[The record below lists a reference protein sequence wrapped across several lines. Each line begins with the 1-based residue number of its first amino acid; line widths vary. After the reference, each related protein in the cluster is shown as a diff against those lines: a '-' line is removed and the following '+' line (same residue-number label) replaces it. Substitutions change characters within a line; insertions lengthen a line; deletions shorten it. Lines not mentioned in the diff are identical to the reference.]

1 MAVTNTAG
9 EIKRHPLYDALE
21 ATRGRGLEP
30 IAKTIAAEVLSSGI
44 RGAYLSGAYLSFR
57 WSLYWNYED
66 GAFTRHP
73 RFGKTIWL
81 ADFNTDRCGAAAIK
95 ARNAGDVDAMA
106 LAIAKSAKTKVN
118 RNKQKLIQLHI
129 GEERND
135 SLSAFEVVNGYVM
148 PEWLLSNFDLAFFG
162 TVVTQVLDRA
172 IEHVSGIPQE
182 RKSGDFFDHPFFDD
196 YVRAYETR
204 VLDAE
209 WGRGDSSMWNFRQ
222 LRYQAHKHGIDE
234 VVRLVAGEG
243 LADVSYRSLA
253 TATERLEVLNQ
264 LLDLDEFQSEEPIE
278 LTRLVENITLDRYD
292 LYTEVGLNA
301 ASKALARHTYLNCSK
316 VATLTAKRLMR
327 SGYKPLFVGAELTCR
342 PLDIGQAVAAI
353 EMQAY
358 LDETARKEFLEVF
371 ESGAI
376 RDKLLKLPVLR
387 LTEDGIG
394 FLEAALITRSGVVVP

>member
-21 ATRGRGLEP
+21 AIRGGGLEP

-44 RGAYLSGAYLSFR
+44 RGAYLSFR

-66 GAFTRHP
+66 GSFTRHP

-106 LAIAKSAKTKVN
+106 LAIVKSAKAKIG

-135 SLSAFEVVNGYVM
+135 SLSALEVVVHGYVM

-162 TVVTQVLDRA
+162 KVVTQVLDRA

-182 RKSGDFFDHPFFDD
+182 RQSSDFFDHPFFDD
-196 YVRAYETR
+196 YVRAYETG

-243 LADVSYRSLA
+243 LTEVTYRSLA
-253 TATERLEVLNQ
+253 TATERLETLNQ

-278 LTRLVENITLDRYD
+278 LTRLVENIVLDRYD
-292 LYTEVGLNA
+292 LYTEVGLHT

-316 VATLTAKRLMR
+316 VATLTSKRLMR

-342 PLDIGQAVAAI
+342 PLDIDQAVAAI

-358 LDETARKEFLEVF
+358 LDETARKEFLEIF

-394 FLEAALITRSGVVVP
+394 FLEASLIPKSGVTAI

>member
-30 IAKTIAAEVLSSGI
+30 IAKAIAAEVLSSGI
-44 RGAYLSGAYLSFR
+44 RGAYLSFR

-95 ARNAGDVDAMA
+95 ARNAGDVDDMA
-106 LAIAKSAKTKVN
+106 LAIAKSAKSKIS
-118 RNKQKLIQLHI
+118 RNKLKLIQLHI
-129 GEERND
+129 GEERNN
-135 SLSAFEVVNGYVM
+135 SLSAFEVTSGYVM
-148 PEWLLSNFDLAFFG
+148 PEWLLTNFDLAFFG
-162 TVVTQVLDRA
+162 KVVTQVLDRA

-182 RKSGDFFDHPFFDD
+182 RLSSDFYDHPFFDD
-196 YVRAYETR
+196 YVRAYEVG

-209 WGRGDSSMWNFRQ
+209 WARRDSSTWNFRQ

-243 LADVSYRSLA
+243 LADVSHRSLA
-253 TATERLEVLNQ
+253 TATERLEILNE
-264 LLDLDEFQSEEPIE
+264 LLDLDEFQSKEPIE
-278 LTRLVENITLDRYD
+278 LTRLVENIILDRTD
-292 LYTEVGLNA
+292 LHLETGLHIA
-301 ASKALARHTYLNCSK
+301 ASGLARHTYLNCSK
-316 VATLTAKRLMR
+316 VSCQLAKRLMR
-327 SGYKPLFVGAELTCR
+327 VGYKPIFVGSELSCR
-342 PLDIGQAVAAI
+342 PLDINQAIAAI

-358 LDETARKEFLEVF
+358 LDETARDEFLEIF
-371 ESGAI
+371 EPGAI

-394 FLEAALITRSGVVVP
+394 FLESSLIPRSGVVAP

>member
-30 IAKTIAAEVLSSGI
+30 IAKAIAAEVLSSGI
-44 RGAYLSGAYLSFR
+44 RGAYLSFR

-73 RFGKTIWL
+73 HFGKTIWL

-106 LAIAKSAKTKVN
+106 LAIAKSAKAKVS

-135 SLSAFEVVNGYVM
+135 SLSAFEVTSGHVM

-162 TVVTQVLDRA
+162 KVVTQVLDRA
-172 IEHVSGIPQE
+172 IENVSSIPQE
-182 RKSGDFFDHPFFDD
+182 RLSSDFYDHPFFDD
-196 YVRAYETR
+196 YVRAYEVG

-209 WGRGDSSMWNFRQ
+209 WARQNSSMWNFRK
-222 LRYQAHKHGIDE
+222 LRYQAHKHGVDE
-234 VVRLVAGEG
+234 VVRLVAHEG
-243 LADVSYRSLA
+243 LAAVSQRGLS
-253 TATERLEVLNQ
+253 TAMVRLEELNQ
-264 LLDLDEFQSEEPIE
+264 LLDLDEFKSKGTPIE
-278 LTRLVENITLDRYD
+278 LTRLVEDIIFGRTD
-292 LYTEVGLNA
+292 LHLETGLHIA
-301 ASKALARHTYLNCSK
+301 ASGLARHTYLNCSK
-316 VATLTAKRLMR
+316 VSCQLAKRLIR
-327 SGYKPLFVGAELTCR
+327 VGYKPIFVGSELSCR
-342 PLDIGQAVAAI
+342 PLDINQAIAAI

-358 LDETARKEFLEVF
+358 LDDTARDEFLELF
-371 ESGAI
+371 ESGSI

-394 FLEAALITRSGVVVP
+394 FLESSLIPRSGAVAP

>member
-30 IAKTIAAEVLSSGI
+30 IAKAIAAEVLSSGI
-44 RGAYLSGAYLSFR
+44 RGAYLSFR

-106 LAIAKSAKTKVN
+106 LAIAKSAKAKVS

-135 SLSAFEVVNGYVM
+135 SLSAFEVVHGYVM

-182 RKSGDFFDHPFFDD
+182 RLSGDFYDHPFFDD
-196 YVRAYETR
+196 YVRAYEVG

-209 WGRGDSSMWNFRQ
+209 WARQDSSMWNFRK
-222 LRYQAHKHGIDE
+222 LRYQAHKHGVDE
-234 VVRLVAGEG
+234 VVRLVAHEG
-243 LADVSYRSLA
+243 LASVSQRGLS
-253 TATERLEVLNQ
+253 TAMERLEALNQ
-264 LLDLDEFQSEEPIE
+264 LLDLDEFKSKGTPIE
-278 LTRLVENITLDRYD
+278 LTRLVEDIIFGRTD
-292 LYTEVGLNA
+292 LHLEPELHIA
-301 ASKALARHTYLNCSK
+301 ASGLARHTYLNCSK
-316 VATLTAKRLMR
+316 VSCQLAKRLIR
-327 SGYKPLFVGAELTCR
+327 VGYKPIFVGSELSCR
-342 PLDIGQAVAAI
+342 PLDINQAIAAI

-358 LDETARKEFLEVF
+358 LDDTARDEFLELF
-371 ESGAI
+371 ESGSI

-394 FLEAALITRSGVVVP
+394 FLESSMIPRSGAVAP

>member
-30 IAKTIAAEVLSSGI
+30 IAKAIAAEVLSSGI
-44 RGAYLSGAYLSFR
+44 RGAYLSFR

-106 LAIAKSAKTKVN
+106 LAIAKSAKAKVS

-182 RKSGDFFDHPFFDD
+182 RKSADFYDHPFFDD
-196 YVRAYETR
+196 YVRAYETG

-209 WGRGDSSMWNFRQ
+209 WARRDSSTWNFRQ

-243 LADVSYRSLA
+243 LADVFYRSLA
-253 TATERLEVLNQ
+253 TATERLEALNQ

-278 LTRLVENITLDRYD
+278 LTRLVENIIFDRYD
-292 LYTEVGLNA
+292 LYTEVGMNT
-301 ASKALARHTYLNCSK
+301 ASKSLARHTYLNCSK
-316 VATLTAKRLMR
+316 VATLKAKRLMR
-327 SGYKPLFVGAELTCR
+327 SGYKPLFVGSELTRR
-342 PLDIGQAVAAI
+342 PLDIDQAVAAI

-358 LDETARKEFLEVF
+358 LDETARKEFLEIF

-394 FLEAALITRSGVVVP
+394 FLEASLIPKSGVTAI

>member
-30 IAKTIAAEVLSSGI
+30 IAKAIAAEVLSSGI
-44 RGAYLSGAYLSFR
+44 RGAYLSFR

-106 LAIAKSAKTKVN
+106 LAIAKSAKAKVS

-135 SLSAFEVVNGYVM
+135 SLSAFEVVHGYVM

-182 RKSGDFFDHPFFDD
+182 RLSGDFYDHPFFDD
-196 YVRAYETR
+196 YVRAYEVG

-209 WGRGDSSMWNFRQ
+209 WARQDSSMWNFRK
-222 LRYQAHKHGIDE
+222 LRYQAHKHGVDE
-234 VVRLVAGEG
+234 VVRLVAHEG
-243 LADVSYRSLA
+243 LASVSQRGLS
-253 TATERLEVLNQ
+253 TAMERLEALNQ
-264 LLDLDEFQSEEPIE
+264 LLDLDEFKSKGTPIE
-278 LTRLVENITLDRYD
+278 VTRLVEDIIFGRTD
-292 LYTEVGLNA
+292 LHLEPELHIA
-301 ASKALARHTYLNCSK
+301 ASGLARHTYLNCSK
-316 VATLTAKRLMR
+316 VSCQLAKRLIR
-327 SGYKPLFVGAELTCR
+327 VGYKPIFVGSELSCR
-342 PLDIGQAVAAI
+342 PLDINQAIAAI

-358 LDETARKEFLEVF
+358 LDDTARDEFLELF
-371 ESGAI
+371 ESGSI

-394 FLEAALITRSGVVVP
+394 FLESSMIPRSGAVAP

>member
-44 RGAYLSGAYLSFR
+44 RGAYLSFR

-106 LAIAKSAKTKVN
+106 LAIAKSAKAKVG

-135 SLSAFEVVNGYVM
+135 SLSALEVCYGHVM

-162 TVVTQVLDRA
+162 SVVTQVLDRA

-182 RKSGDFFDHPFFDD
+182 RKSGDFYDHPFFDD
-196 YVRAYETR
+196 YVRAYETG

-209 WGRGDSSMWNFRQ
+209 WARGDSSMWNFRQ

-243 LADVSYRSLA
+243 LADVSYRSLV

-278 LTRLVENITLDRYD
+278 LTRLVENIIFDRYD
-292 LYTEVGLNA
+292 LYTEVGLNT
-301 ASKALARHTYLNCSK
+301 ASKSLARHTYLNCSK

-327 SGYKPLFVGAELTCR
+327 SGYKPLFVGSELTRR
-342 PLDIGQAVAAI
+342 PLDIEQAVAAI

-358 LDETARKEFLEVF
+358 LDETALKEFLEIF

-376 RDKLLKLPVLR
+376 HDKLLKLPVLR

-394 FLEAALITRSGVVVP
+394 FLEASLIPKSGVTAI

>member
-30 IAKTIAAEVLSSGI
+30 IAKAIAAEVLSSGI
-44 RGAYLSGAYLSFR
+44 RGAYLSFR

-106 LAIAKSAKTKVN
+106 LAIAKSAKTKVS

-148 PEWLLSNFDLAFFG
+148 PEWLLTNFDLAFFG

-196 YVRAYETR
+196 YVRAYEAG

-209 WGRGDSSMWNFRQ
+209 WGRQDSSMWNFRK

-243 LADVSYRSLA
+243 LAAVSQRGLS
-253 TATERLEVLNQ
+253 TAMERLEALNQ
-264 LLDLDEFQSEEPIE
+264 LLDLDEFKSKGTPIE
-278 LTRLVENITLDRYD
+278 LTRLVEDIIFGRTD
-292 LYTEVGLNA
+292 LHLETGLHIA
-301 ASKALARHTYLNCSK
+301 ASGLARHTYLNCSK
-316 VATLTAKRLMR
+316 VSCQLAKRLMR
-327 SGYKPLFVGAELTCR
+327 VGYKPIFVGSELSCR
-342 PLDIGQAVAAI
+342 PLDIDQAVAAI

-358 LDETARKEFLEVF
+358 LDETARKEFLEIF
-371 ESGAI
+371 ESGTI

-394 FLEAALITRSGVVVP
+394 FLEASLIPKSGATAI

>member
-30 IAKTIAAEVLSSGI
+30 IAKAIAAEVLSSGI
-44 RGAYLSGAYLSFR
+44 RGAYLSFR

-106 LAIAKSAKTKVN
+106 LAIAKSAKAKVS

-135 SLSAFEVVNGYVM
+135 SLSAFEVVHGYVM

-182 RKSGDFFDHPFFDD
+182 RLSGDFFDHPFFDD
-196 YVRAYETR
+196 YVRAYETG

-209 WGRGDSSMWNFRQ
+209 WGRQDSSMWNFRK

-243 LADVSYRSLA
+243 LADVVYRSLA
-253 TATERLEVLNQ
+253 TATERLEMLNQ
-264 LLDLDEFQSEEPIE
+264 LLDLDEFKSKGTPIE
-278 LTRLVENITLDRYD
+278 VTRLVEDIIFGRTD
-292 LYTEVGLNA
+292 LHLEPELHIA
-301 ASKALARHTYLNCSK
+301 ASGLARHTYLNCSK
-316 VATLTAKRLMR
+316 VSCQLAKRLIR
-327 SGYKPLFVGAELTCR
+327 VGYKPIFVGSELSCR
-342 PLDIGQAVAAI
+342 PLDINQAIAAI

-358 LDETARKEFLEVF
+358 LDDTARDEFLELF
-371 ESGAI
+371 ESGSI

-394 FLEAALITRSGVVVP
+394 FLESSMIPRSGAVAP

>member
-30 IAKTIAAEVLSSGI
+30 IAKAIAAEVLSSGI
-44 RGAYLSGAYLSFR
+44 RGAYLSFR

-106 LAIAKSAKTKVN
+106 LAIAKSAKAKVS

-135 SLSAFEVVNGYVM
+135 SLSAFEVVHGYVM

-182 RKSGDFFDHPFFDD
+182 RLSGDFYDHPFFDD
-196 YVRAYETR
+196 YVRAYETG

-209 WGRGDSSMWNFRQ
+209 WGRQDSSMWNFRK
-222 LRYQAHKHGIDE
+222 LRYQAHKHGVDE
-234 VVRLVAGEG
+234 VVRLVAHEG
-243 LADVSYRSLA
+243 LASVSQRGLS
-253 TATERLEVLNQ
+253 TAMERLEALNQ
-264 LLDLDEFQSEEPIE
+264 LLDLDEFKSKGTPIE
-278 LTRLVENITLDRYD
+278 LTRLVEDIIFGRTD
-292 LYTEVGLNA
+292 LHLEPELHIA
-301 ASKALARHTYLNCSK
+301 ASGLARHTYLNCSK
-316 VATLTAKRLMR
+316 VSCQLAKRLIR
-327 SGYKPLFVGAELTCR
+327 VGYKPIFVGSELSCR
-342 PLDIGQAVAAI
+342 PLDINQAIAAI

-358 LDETARKEFLEVF
+358 LDDTARDEFLELF
-371 ESGAI
+371 ESGSI

-394 FLEAALITRSGVVVP
+394 FLESSMIPRSGAVAP

>member
-30 IAKTIAAEVLSSGI
+30 IAKTIADEVLSSGI
-44 RGAYLSGAYLSFR
+44 RGAYLSFR

-66 GAFTRHP
+66 GTFTRHP

-81 ADFNTDRCGAAAIK
+81 ADFNTDRCGASAIK
-95 ARNAGDVDAMA
+95 ARNEGDVDAMA
-106 LAIAKSAKTKVN
+106 LAIAKSAKAKVG
-118 RNKQKLIQLHI
+118 RNKQMLIQLHI

-182 RKSGDFFDHPFFDD
+182 GLSSDFYDHPFFDD
-196 YVRAYETR
+196 YVRAYETG
-204 VLDAE
+204 VLDVE

-234 VVRLVAGEG
+234 VIRLVAGEG
-243 LADVSYRSLA
+243 LAEVSYRSLA

-264 LLDLDEFQSEEPIE
+264 LLNLDEFQSEEPIE
-278 LTRLVENITLDRYD
+278 LTRLVENIVLDRYD
-292 LYTEVGLNA
+292 LYTEVGLNT

-316 VATLTAKRLMR
+316 VAMLTAKRLMR

-342 PLDIGQAVAAI
+342 PLDIDQAVAAI

-358 LDETARKEFLEVF
+358 LDETARKEFLEIF

-387 LTEDGIG
+387 LTEDGID
-394 FLEAALITRSGVVVP
+394 FLEAYLIPKSGVSAI

>member
-21 ATRGRGLEP
+21 ATRGRGLDP
-30 IAKTIAAEVLSSGI
+30 IGKAIAGEVLSSGI
-44 RGAYLSGAYLSFR
+44 RGAYLSFR

-106 LAIAKSAKTKVN
+106 LAIAKSAKAKVS

-135 SLSAFEVVNGYVM
+135 SLSTFEVVHGYVM

-162 TVVTQVLDRA
+162 SVVTQVLDRA
-172 IEHVSGIPQE
+172 IENVSGIPQV
-182 RKSGDFFDHPFFDD
+182 RMGGDFFDHPFFDD

-209 WGRGDSSMWNFRQ
+209 WGRRDSSMWNFRQ

-234 VVRLVAGEG
+234 VIRLVAGEG

-253 TATERLEVLNQ
+253 TATERLEVLNK

-278 LTRLVENITLDRYD
+278 LTRLVENIILDRYD

-301 ASKALARHTYLNCSK
+301 ASKALARQTYLNCSK
-316 VATLTAKRLMR
+316 MATQTAKRLMR

-342 PLDIGQAVAAI
+342 PLDIDQAVAAI

-358 LDETARKEFLEVF
+358 LDETARKEFLEIF

-387 LTEDGIG
+387 LTEDGID
-394 FLEAALITRSGVVVP
+394 FLDASLIPKSGVTAI

>member
-21 ATRGRGLEP
+21 AIRGGGLEP

-44 RGAYLSGAYLSFR
+44 RGAYLSFR

-66 GAFTRHP
+66 GSFTRHP

-106 LAIAKSAKTKVN
+106 LAIAKSAKAKVG

-135 SLSAFEVVNGYVM
+135 SPSTLEVCHGHVM

-162 TVVTQVLDRA
+162 KVVTQVLDRA

-182 RKSGDFFDHPFFDD
+182 RQSSDFFDHPFIDD
-196 YVRAYETR
+196 YVRAYETG

-209 WGRGDSSMWNFRQ
+209 WARQDSSMWDFRK
-222 LRYQAHKHGIDE
+222 LRYQAHKHRVDE
-234 VVRLVAGEG
+234 VVRLVANEG
-243 LADVSYRSLA
+243 LAAVSRRGLSVA
-253 TATERLEVLNQ
+253 MERLEMLNM
-264 LLDLDEFQSEEPIE
+264 LLNLDEFKSEGTPIE
-278 LTRLVENITLDRYD
+278 LTRLVEDIIFGRTD
-292 LYTEVGLNA
+292 LHLETGLHIA
-301 ASKALARHTYLNCSK
+301 ASGLARHTYLNCSK
-316 VATLTAKRLMR
+316 VSHQLAKRLMR
-327 SGYKPLFVGAELTCR
+327 VGYKPIFVGSELSCR
-342 PLDIGQAVAAI
+342 PLDINQAIAAI

-358 LDETARKEFLEVF
+358 LDETARDEFLETF
-371 ESGAI
+371 EYGAI

-387 LTEDGIG
+387 LTEDGVG
-394 FLEAALITRSGVVVP
+394 FLESSLIPRSGAVAP

>member
-30 IAKTIAAEVLSSGI
+30 IAKAIAAEVLSSGI
-44 RGAYLSGAYLSFR
+44 RGAYLSFR

-106 LAIAKSAKTKVN
+106 LAIAKSAKTKVS

-148 PEWLLSNFDLAFFG
+148 PEWLLTNFDLAFFG

-196 YVRAYETR
+196 YVRAYEAG

-209 WGRGDSSMWNFRQ
+209 WGRQDSSMWNFRK

-243 LADVSYRSLA
+243 LAAVSQRGLS
-253 TATERLEVLNQ
+253 TAMERLEALNQ
-264 LLDLDEFQSEEPIE
+264 LLDLDEFKSKGTPIE
-278 LTRLVENITLDRYD
+278 LTRLVEDIIFGRTD
-292 LYTEVGLNA
+292 LHLETGLHIA
-301 ASKALARHTYLNCSK
+301 ASGLARHTYLNCSN
-316 VATLTAKRLMR
+316 VSCQLAKRLMR
-327 SGYKPLFVGAELTCR
+327 VGYKPIFVGSELSCR
-342 PLDIGQAVAAI
+342 PLDIDQAVAAI

-358 LDETARKEFLEVF
+358 LDETARKEFLEIF
-371 ESGAI
+371 ESGTI

-394 FLEAALITRSGVVVP
+394 FLEASLIPKSGATAI

>member
-30 IAKTIAAEVLSSGI
+30 IAKAIAAEVLSSGI
-44 RGAYLSGAYLSFR
+44 RGAYLSFR

-95 ARNAGDVDAMA
+95 ARNAGDVDAMT
-106 LAIAKSAKTKVN
+106 LAIAKSAKAKVS

-148 PEWLLSNFDLAFFG
+148 PEWLLSNFDLAFCG

-182 RKSGDFFDHPFFDD
+182 RKSGDYFDHPFFDD

-253 TATERLEVLNQ
+253 TATERLEVLNE

-278 LTRLVENITLDRYD
+278 LTRLVENIILDRYD
-292 LYTEVGLNA
+292 LYTEVGLNT
-301 ASKALARHTYLNCSK
+301 ASKALARQTYLNCSK
-316 VATLTAKRLMR
+316 MVTLTAKRLMR
-327 SGYKPLFVGAELTCR
+327 SGYKPLFVGSELTCR
-342 PLDIGQAVAAI
+342 PLDIDQAVAAI

-358 LDETARKEFLEVF
+358 LDETARKEFLEIF

-394 FLEAALITRSGVVVP
+394 FLEASLIPKSGVTAI

>member
-9 EIKRHPLYDALE
+9 EIKRHPLYDALD
-21 ATRGRGLEP
+21 ATRGGDLEP
-30 IAKTIAAEVLSSGI
+30 IAKAIAAEVLSSGI
-44 RGAYLSGAYLSFR
+44 RRAYLSFR

-106 LAIAKSAKTKVN
+106 LAIAKSAKAKVI

-182 RKSGDFFDHPFFDD
+182 RMSGDFFDHPFFDD
-196 YVRAYETR
+196 YVRAYEVG

-209 WGRGDSSMWNFRQ
+209 WARQDSSMWNFRK
-222 LRYQAHKHGIDE
+222 LRYQAHKHGVGE
-234 VVRLVAGEG
+234 VVRLVAHEG
-243 LADVSYRSLA
+243 LAAVSQRGLS
-253 TATERLEVLNQ
+253 TAMERLETLNQ
-264 LLDLDEFQSEEPIE
+264 LLDLDEFKSKGTPIE
-278 LTRLVENITLDRYD
+278 LTRLVEDIIFGRTD
-292 LYTEVGLNA
+292 LHLETGLHIA
-301 ASKALARHTYLNCSK
+301 ASGLARHTYLNCSK
-316 VATLTAKRLMR
+316 VSCQLAKRLMR
-327 SGYKPLFVGAELTCR
+327 VGYKPIFVGSELSCR
-342 PLDIGQAVAAI
+342 PLDIDQAVAAI

-358 LDETARKEFLEVF
+358 LDETARKEFLEIF
-371 ESGAI
+371 ESGTI

-394 FLEAALITRSGVVVP
+394 FLEASLIPKSGATAI

>member
-30 IAKTIAAEVLSSGI
+30 IANTIAAEVLSSSI
-44 RGAYLSGAYLSFR
+44 RGAYLSFW

-106 LAIAKSAKTKVN
+106 LAIAKSAKAKVS

-135 SLSAFEVVNGYVM
+135 SLSAFEVVHGYVM

-182 RKSGDFFDHPFFDD
+182 RLSGDFYDHPFFDD
-196 YVRAYETR
+196 YVRAYEVG

-209 WGRGDSSMWNFRQ
+209 WARQDSSMWNFRK
-222 LRYQAHKHGIDE
+222 LRYQAHKHGVDE
-234 VVRLVAGEG
+234 VVRLVAHEG
-243 LADVSYRSLA
+243 LASVSQRGLS
-253 TATERLEVLNQ
+253 TAMERLEALNQ
-264 LLDLDEFQSEEPIE
+264 LLDLDEFKSKGTPIE
-278 LTRLVENITLDRYD
+278 LTRLVEDIIFGRTD
-292 LYTEVGLNA
+292 LHLEPELHIA
-301 ASKALARHTYLNCSK
+301 ASGLARHTYLNCSK
-316 VATLTAKRLMR
+316 VSCQLAKRLIR
-327 SGYKPLFVGAELTCR
+327 VGYKPIFVGSELSCR
-342 PLDIGQAVAAI
+342 PLDINQAIAAI

-358 LDETARKEFLEVF
+358 LDDTARDEFLELF
-371 ESGAI
+371 ESGSI

-394 FLEAALITRSGVVVP
+394 FLESSMIPRSGAVAP

>member
-30 IAKTIAAEVLSSGI
+30 IAKAIAAEVLSSGI
-44 RGAYLSGAYLSFR
+44 RGAYLSFR

-106 LAIAKSAKTKVN
+106 LAIAKSAKAKVG

-135 SLSAFEVVNGYVM
+135 SLSAFEVVHGYVM

-196 YVRAYETR
+196 YVRAYETG

-209 WGRGDSSMWNFRQ
+209 WGRQDSSMWNFRK

-243 LADVSYRSLA
+243 LADVSHRSLA
-253 TATERLEVLNQ
+253 TATERLEMLNQ
-264 LLDLDEFQSEEPIE
+264 LLELDEFQSEEPIE
-278 LTRLVENITLDRYD
+278 LTRLVENITVDRYD

-327 SGYKPLFVGAELTCR
+327 VGYKPLFVGSELTCR
-342 PLDIGQAVAAI
+342 PLNIDQAVAAI

-358 LDETARKEFLEVF
+358 LDETARKEFLEIF

-394 FLEAALITRSGVVVP
+394 FLEDSLIPKSGVTAI

>member
-44 RGAYLSGAYLSFR
+44 RGAYLSFR

-66 GAFTRHP
+66 GVFTRHT

-106 LAIAKSAKTKVN
+106 LAIAKSAKTKVS

-135 SLSAFEVVNGYVM
+135 SLRVFEVVHGYVM
-148 PEWLLSNFDLAFFG
+148 PEWLLRNFDLAFFG

-182 RKSGDFFDHPFFDD
+182 RKSGDFFDHPLFDD
-196 YVRAYETR
+196 YVRVYETG

-209 WGRGDSSMWNFRQ
+209 WARGDSSMWNFRQ

-234 VVRLVAGEG
+234 VIRLVAGEG
-243 LADVSYRSLA
+243 LAEVSYRSLA

-264 LLDLDEFQSEEPIE
+264 LLNLDEFQSEEPIE
-278 LTRLVENITLDRYD
+278 LTRLVENIVLDRYD
-292 LYTEVGLNA
+292 LYTEVGLNT

-316 VATLTAKRLMR
+316 VAMLTAKRLMR

-342 PLDIGQAVAAI
+342 PLDIDQAVAAI

-358 LDETARKEFLEVF
+358 LDETARKEFLEIF

-387 LTEDGIG
+387 LTEDGID
-394 FLEAALITRSGVVVP
+394 FLEASLIPKSGVSAI

>member
-30 IAKTIAAEVLSSGI
+30 IAKAIAAEVLSSGI
-44 RGAYLSGAYLSFR
+44 RGAYLSFR

-106 LAIAKSAKTKVN
+106 LAIAKSAKTKVI

-148 PEWLLSNFDLAFFG
+148 PEWLLTNFDLAFFG

-196 YVRAYETR
+196 YVRAYEAG

-209 WGRGDSSMWNFRQ
+209 WGRQDSSMWNFRK

-243 LADVSYRSLA
+243 LAAVSQRGLS
-253 TATERLEVLNQ
+253 TAMERLEALNQ
-264 LLDLDEFQSEEPIE
+264 LLDLDEFKSKGTPIE
-278 LTRLVENITLDRYD
+278 LTRLVEDIIFGRTD
-292 LYTEVGLNA
+292 LHLETGLHIA
-301 ASKALARHTYLNCSK
+301 ASGLARHTYLNCSK
-316 VATLTAKRLMR
+316 VSCQLAKRLMR
-327 SGYKPLFVGAELTCR
+327 VGYKPIFVGSELSCR
-342 PLDIGQAVAAI
+342 PLDIDQAVAAI

-358 LDETARKEFLEVF
+358 LDETARKEFLEIF
-371 ESGAI
+371 ESGTI

-394 FLEAALITRSGVVVP
+394 FLEASLIPKSGATAI

>member
-21 ATRGRGLEP
+21 AIRGRGLEP
-30 IAKTIAAEVLSSGI
+30 IANTIAAEVLSSGI
-44 RGAYLSGAYLSFR
+44 RGAYLSFR

-95 ARNAGDVDAMA
+95 SRNAGDVDAMA
-106 LAIAKSAKTKVN
+106 LAIAKSTKTKVS

-135 SLSAFEVVNGYVM
+135 LLSAFEVVNGYVM

-182 RKSGDFFDHPFFDD
+182 RKNGDFFDHPFFDD
-196 YVRAYETR
+196 YVRAYEVG

-209 WGRGDSSMWNFRQ
+209 WARQDSSMWNFRK
-222 LRYQAHKHGIDE
+222 LRYQAHKHGVGE
-234 VVRLVAGEG
+234 VVRLVAHEG
-243 LADVSYRSLA
+243 LAAVSQRGLS
-253 TATERLEVLNQ
+253 TAMERLEALNQ
-264 LLDLDEFQSEEPIE
+264 LLDLDEFKSKGTPIE
-278 LTRLVENITLDRYD
+278 LTRLVEDIIFGRTD
-292 LYTEVGLNA
+292 LHLETGLHIA
-301 ASKALARHTYLNCSK
+301 ASGLARHTYLNCSK
-316 VATLTAKRLMR
+316 VSCQLAKRLMR
-327 SGYKPLFVGAELTCR
+327 VGYKPIFVGSELSCR
-342 PLDIGQAVAAI
+342 PLDQAVAAI

-358 LDETARKEFLEVF
+358 LDETARKEFLEIF
-371 ESGAI
+371 ESGTI

-394 FLEAALITRSGVVVP
+394 FLEASLIPKSGATAI

>member
-30 IAKTIAAEVLSSGI
+30 IAKAIAAEVLSSGI
-44 RGAYLSGAYLSFR
+44 RGAYLSFR

-106 LAIAKSAKTKVN
+106 LAIAKSAKTKVS

-148 PEWLLSNFDLAFFG
+148 PEWLLTNFDLAFFG

-196 YVRAYETR
+196 YVRAYEAG

-209 WGRGDSSMWNFRQ
+209 WGRQDSSMWNFRK

-243 LADVSYRSLA
+243 LAAVSQRGLS
-253 TATERLEVLNQ
+253 TAMERLEALNQ
-264 LLDLDEFQSEEPIE
+264 LLDLDEFKSKGTPIE
-278 LTRLVENITLDRYD
+278 LTRLVEDIIFGRTD
-292 LYTEVGLNA
+292 LHLETGLHIA
-301 ASKALARHTYLNCSK
+301 ASGLARHTYLNCSK
-316 VATLTAKRLMR
+316 VSCQLAKRLMR
-327 SGYKPLFVGAELTCR
+327 VGYKPIFVGSELSCR
-342 PLDIGQAVAAI
+342 PLDIDQAVAAI

-358 LDETARKEFLEVF
+358 LDETARKEFLEIF
-371 ESGAI
+371 ESGTI

-394 FLEAALITRSGVVVP
+394 FLEASLIHKSGVTAI

>member
-9 EIKRHPLYDALE
+9 EIERHPLYDALE

-44 RGAYLSGAYLSFR
+44 RGAYLSFR

-106 LAIAKSAKTKVN
+106 LAIAKSAKAKVG

-135 SLSAFEVVNGYVM
+135 SLSALEVVNGYVM

-162 TVVTQVLDRA
+162 NVVTQVLDRA

-182 RKSGDFFDHPFFDD
+182 RKSGDFYDHPFFDD
-196 YVRAYETR
+196 YVRAYEVG

-209 WGRGDSSMWNFRQ
+209 WARQESSTWNFRK
-222 LRYQAHKHGIDE
+222 LRYQAHKHGVDE
-234 VVRLVAGEG
+234 VVRLVAHEG
-243 LADVSYRSLA
+243 LAAVSQRGLS
-253 TATERLEVLNQ
+253 TAMERLEELNQ
-264 LLDLDEFQSEEPIE
+264 LLDLDEFKSKETPIE
-278 LTRLVENITLDRYD
+278 LTRLVEDIIFGRTD
-292 LYTEVGLNA
+292 LHLETGLHIA
-301 ASKALARHTYLNCSK
+301 ASGLARHTYLNCSK
-316 VATLTAKRLMR
+316 VSCQLAKRLMR
-327 SGYKPLFVGAELTCR
+327 VGYKPIFVGSELSCR
-342 PLDIGQAVAAI
+342 PLDIDQAIAAI

-358 LDETARKEFLEVF
+358 LDETARDEFLEIF
-371 ESGAI
+371 ESGSI
-376 RDKLLKLPVLR
+376 RDKLLKLPILR

-394 FLEAALITRSGVVVP
+394 FLESSLIPRSGVVAP

>member
-1 MAVTNTAG
+1 MAVTNTAW
-9 EIKRHPLYDALE
+9 ETKRHPLYDALE

-44 RGAYLSGAYLSFR
+44 RGAYLSFR

-66 GAFTRHP
+66 GTFTRHP

-106 LAIAKSAKTKVN
+106 LAIAKSAKAKVG
-118 RNKQKLIQLHI
+118 RNKQMLIQLHI

-182 RKSGDFFDHPFFDD
+182 RTGGDFFDHPFFDD
-196 YVRAYETR
+196 YVRAYETG
-204 VLDAE
+204 VLDVE

-234 VVRLVAGEG
+234 VIRLVAGEG
-243 LADVSYRSLA
+243 LAEVSYRSLA

-264 LLDLDEFQSEEPIE
+264 LLNLDEFQSEEPIE
-278 LTRLVENITLDRYD
+278 LTRLVENIVLDRYD
-292 LYTEVGLNA
+292 LYIEVGLNT

-316 VATLTAKRLMR
+316 VAMLTAKRLMR

-342 PLDIGQAVAAI
+342 PLDIDQAVAAI

-358 LDETARKEFLEVF
+358 LDETARKEFLEIF
-371 ESGAI
+371 EPGAI

-387 LTEDGIG
+387 LTEDGID
-394 FLEAALITRSGVVVP
+394 FLEASLIPKSGVSAI

>member
-21 ATRGRGLEP
+21 ATRGRDLEP
-30 IAKTIAAEVLSSGI
+30 IAKAIAAEVLSSGI
-44 RGAYLSGAYLSFR
+44 RGAYLSFR

-95 ARNAGDVDAMA
+95 ARNAGDADAMA
-106 LAIAKSAKTKVN
+106 LAIAKSAKAKVS

-135 SLSAFEVVNGYVM
+135 SLSAFGVVNGYVM
-148 PEWLLSNFDLAFFG
+148 PEWLLTNFDLAFVG

-182 RKSGDFFDHPFFDD
+182 RKVGDFFDHPFFDD
-196 YVRAYETR
+196 YVRAYEVG

-209 WGRGDSSMWNFRQ
+209 WARQDSSMWNFRK
-222 LRYQAHKHGIDE
+222 LRYQAHKHGVDE
-234 VVRLVAGEG
+234 VVRLVAHEG
-243 LADVSYRSLA
+243 LAAVSRRGLS
-253 TATERLEVLNQ
+253 TAMERLEELNQ
-264 LLDLDEFQSEEPIE
+264 LLDLDEFKSKGTPIE
-278 LTRLVENITLDRYD
+278 LTRLVEDIIFGRTD
-292 LYTEVGLNA
+292 LHLETGLHIA
-301 ASKALARHTYLNCSK
+301 ASGLARHTYLNCSK
-316 VATLTAKRLMR
+316 VSCQLAKRLIR
-327 SGYKPLFVGAELTCR
+327 VGYKPIFVGSELSCR
-342 PLDIGQAVAAI
+342 PLDINQAIAAI

-358 LDETARKEFLEVF
+358 LDDTARDEFLELF
-371 ESGAI
+371 ESGSI

-394 FLEAALITRSGVVVP
+394 FLESSLIPRSGAVAP

>member
-1 MAVTNTAG
+1 MAVINTAG

-30 IAKTIAAEVLSSGI
+30 IAKAIAGEVLSSGI
-44 RGAYLSGAYLSFR
+44 RGAYLSVR

-106 LAIAKSAKTKVN
+106 LAIAKSAKAKVS

-135 SLSAFEVVNGYVM
+135 SLSALVVHGYVM

-162 TVVTQVLDRA
+162 KVVTQVLDRA

-182 RKSGDFFDHPFFDD
+182 RKSSDFFDHPFFDD
-196 YVRAYETR
+196 YVRAYETG

-209 WGRGDSSMWNFRQ
+209 WARRDSSMWNFRK

-243 LADVSYRSLA
+243 LADVSNRSLA

-278 LTRLVENITLDRYD
+278 LTRLVESIILDRYD
-292 LYTEVGLNA
+292 LYTEVGLNT
-301 ASKALARHTYLNCSK
+301 ASKSLARHTYLNCSK

-342 PLDIGQAVAAI
+342 LLDIDQAVAAI

-358 LDETARKEFLEVF
+358 LDETARKEFLEIF

-387 LTEDGIG
+387 LTEDGID
-394 FLEAALITRSGVVVP
+394 FLEASLIPKSGVTAI

>member
-1 MAVTNTAG
+1 MAVTNTAW
-9 EIKRHPLYDALE
+9 ETKRHPLYDALE

-44 RGAYLSGAYLSFR
+44 RGAYLSFR

-66 GAFTRHP
+66 GTFTRHP

-106 LAIAKSAKTKVN
+106 LAIAKSAKAKVG
-118 RNKQKLIQLHI
+118 RNKQMLIQLHI

-182 RKSGDFFDHPFFDD
+182 RTGGDFFDHPFFDD
-196 YVRAYETR
+196 YVRAYETG
-204 VLDAE
+204 VLDVE

-234 VVRLVAGEG
+234 VIRLVAGEG
-243 LADVSYRSLA
+243 LAEVSYRSLA

-264 LLDLDEFQSEEPIE
+264 LLNLDEFQSEEPIE
-278 LTRLVENITLDRYD
+278 LTLTRLVENIVLDRYD
-292 LYTEVGLNA
+292 LYTEVGLNT

-316 VATLTAKRLMR
+316 VAMLTAKRLMR

-342 PLDIGQAVAAI
+342 PLDIDQAVAAI

-358 LDETARKEFLEVF
+358 LDDTARKEFLEIF

-387 LTEDGIG
+387 LTEDGND
-394 FLEAALITRSGVVVP
+394 FLEASLIPKSGVSAI

>member
-1 MAVTNTAG
+1 MAVLQTAG
-9 EIKRHPLYDALE
+9 EAKRHPLYDALE
-21 ATRGRGLEP
+21 AARGRGLES
-30 IAKTIAAEVLSSGI
+30 ITKTIAAEVLSTGI
-44 RGAYLSGAYLSFR
+44 PGGYLSFR
-57 WSLYWNYED
+57 WSLFWNYED

-81 ADFNTDRCGAAAIK
+81 SDFNTDSCGAAAIK

-106 LAIAKSAKTKVN
+106 LAIAKSAKAKVG

-135 SLSAFEVVNGYVM
+135 SLSALEVCFGHVM

-162 TVVTQVLDRA
+162 KVVTQVLDRA

-182 RKSGDFFDHPFFDD
+182 RQSSDFFDHPFFDD
-196 YVRAYETR
+196 YVRAYEVG

-209 WGRGDSSMWNFRQ
+209 WARQDSSMWDFRK
-222 LRYQAHKHGIDE
+222 LRYQAHKHGVDD
-234 VVRLVAGEG
+234 VVRLVAHEG
-243 LADVSYRSLA
+243 LAAVSQRGLSVA
-253 TATERLEVLNQ
+253 MERLEVLNQ
-264 LLDLDEFQSEEPIE
+264 LLDLDEFKSKGTPIE
-278 LTRLVENITLDRYD
+278 LTRLVEDIIFGRYD
-292 LYTEVGLNA
+292 LYTEVALNT
-301 ASKALARHTYLNCSK
+301 ASKSLARHTYLTCSK

-327 SGYKPLFVGAELTCR
+327 SGYKPLFVGSELTRR
-342 PLDIGQAVAAI
+342 PLDIDQAVAAI

-358 LDETARKEFLEVF
+358 LDETARKEFLEIF

-394 FLEAALITRSGVVVP
+394 FLESSLIPKSGATAI

>member
-9 EIKRHPLYDALE
+9 ETKRHPLYDALE
-21 ATRGRGLEP
+21 ATRGGGLEP

-44 RGAYLSGAYLSFR
+44 RGAYLSFR

-66 GAFTRHP
+66 GVFTRHP

-106 LAIAKSAKTKVN
+106 LAIAKSAKAKVS

-129 GEERND
+129 GEERI
-135 SLSAFEVVNGYVM
+135 SALEVVHGYVM

-162 TVVTQVLDRA
+162 KVVTQVLDRA

-182 RKSGDFFDHPFFDD
+182 RQSSDFFDHPFFDD

-209 WGRGDSSMWNFRQ
+209 WVRGDSSMWNFRQ

-234 VVRLVAGEG
+234 VVRLVAREG

-253 TATERLEVLNQ
+253 TATERLEVLNE

-278 LTRLVENITLDRYD
+278 LTRLVENIILDRYD
-292 LYTEVGLNA
+292 LYTEVGLNT

-316 VATLTAKRLMR
+316 MAILTAKRLMR

-342 PLDIGQAVAAI
+342 PLDIDQAVAAI

-358 LDETARKEFLEVF
+358 LDETARKEFLEIF
-371 ESGAI
+371 ESGPI
-376 RDKLLKLPVLR
+376 RYKLLKLPVLR

-394 FLEAALITRSGVVVP
+394 FLESSLIPRSGVVTP